1 MGINYNLSE
10 IFSIIKISQNHKPEF
25 FKAHQHALYEVVC
38 ITDGE
43 LKLTI
48 DFQIYNLK
56 KNTIYLI
63 KPGQIHQWSE
73 NDFPNKCHGYIF
85 HFTKDFLPSYD
96 MVNKLFENNS
106 LPIIEIPS
114 LIINNISQ
122 LIQMI
127 EDETKAENNNNL
139 VAYIFATILEYILK
153 FKKSTT
159 NLYYKDKRIY
169 LLIDLIEKNFIKEKS
184 ALFYAN
190 SFDITTKRL
199 NELTKKHLN
208 KTLSSLIIDR
218 NIIEIKRK
226 LTYSSLSMKE
236 ISENLEFN
244 DTSHFSKFFK
254 KYTKYT
260 PLEFKNLKI
269 KS

>member
-1 MGINYNLSE
+1 
-10 IFSIIKISQNHKPEF
+10 
-25 FKAHQHALYEVVC
+25 
-38 ITDGE
+38 
-43 LKLTI
+43 
-48 DFQIYNLK
+48 
-56 KNTIYLI
+56 
-63 KPGQIHQWSE
+63 
-73 NDFPNKCHGYIF
+73 
-85 HFTKDFLPSYD
+85 
-96 MVNKLFENNS
+96 
-106 LPIIEIPS
+106 
-114 LIINNISQ
+114 
-122 LIQMI
+122 MI
-127 EDETKAENNNNL
+127 EDETKTENNNNL

-184 ALFYAN
+184 ALFYAD